1 MLFSRITSTL
11 RFGYGFDLSVYMI
24 YTKTF
29 NDFFL
34 KSASLK
40 FKNSKVDFS
49 FGFKITLV
57 GKPSNNLSLILVLLA
72 FMVKLQSLIASMI
85 ISYFVKGELYS

>member
-1 MLFSRITSTL
+1 MFSSITSTL

-49 FGFKITLV
+49 FGFKITFV
-57 GKPSNNLSLILVLLA
+57 GKPSNNLSLMLVLLA
-72 FMVKLQSLIASMI
+72 FMVKLQSRIASIM
-85 ISYFVKGELYS
+85 ISYCVKGELYS